1 MARLEP
7 LRDPEDPELKQ
18 IYQQMTESQG
28 FVHNVFATMAH
39 HKDIFLG
46 FLGMVDSVSKMKL
59 DRRLLELAYL
69 KTSMLNQCHY

>member
-18 IYQQMTESQG
+18 IYQQMIESRG
-28 FVHNVFATMAH
+28 VVSNVLATMAH

-46 FLGMVDSVSKMKL
+46 FWSFVGVLSKMKL